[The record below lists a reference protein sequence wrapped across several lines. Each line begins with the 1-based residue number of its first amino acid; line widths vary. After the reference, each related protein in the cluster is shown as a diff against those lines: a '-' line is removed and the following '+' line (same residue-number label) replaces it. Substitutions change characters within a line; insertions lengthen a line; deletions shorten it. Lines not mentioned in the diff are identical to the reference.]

1 MPEFSSVSRW
11 PLALLLLCTLLSARD
26 MTPLMAGQSD
36 DIKKDQPAAAAD
48 RPHDGLAAIALPD
61 QDEDHDRLFRS
72 LHGAHMLAEAGAGYE
87 AARVLA
93 ALAMRVGDTEP
104 GQQAQHLLESWGL
117 TVEDVRRGT
126 PAAINGT
133 IAKRMRGRG
142 QDGAHTGHVRNLIE
156 LALYPAA
163 ARVLRGSVDDADPRQ
178 IERQWGEVLER
189 YRVEPDLL
197 LADEDEQRLID
208 VIQTGH
214 ARNQLLRQARVLR
227 VFDEEAG
234 ELGRMLFDRLGHQ
247 RGPRERHSDNEFARW
262 VERDRDE
269 GDQRGPST
277 VELTRHVMRH
287 AQELYEHSPEA
298 ARILA
303 RLVIAA
309 GPKSPAAASARELA
323 DRKLPSAPNTLRQR
337 FTATKDAGA
346 EIFEAR
352 PQRVRSYQ
360 IELSDDAIELLRE
373 EPKDYVRG
381 TFREGDDVYPD
392 VGVRL
397 KGSWGSFRMLDG
409 RSKAAFTIKF
419 NEFNKG
425 QRFHGL
431 RRIVLNNGIQD
442 PTYMHEYIGYGLFR
456 DAGVPA
462 PRVAYANL
470 SVNGERYGLYVQ
482 IEAITKDF
490 LKRWFTDDGG
500 NLYEG
505 PPDVLEWRALDL
517 DTNQARNNRND
528 LRLLVKT
535 VERADDNDPWDS
547 LQERVAAEKF
557 ALFLAMEQFVGHW
570 DGYTQTNNY
579 RMYNDPKT
587 RQFVFFPHG
596 ADQLFEE
603 LGGSVFRSQGGILG
617 RALLQTERGRERY
630 VQALQRI
637 VDQVWDEDAIRSRV
651 AQVYPLIRPHV
662 LSKQA
667 KGRRNAHEFEDR
679 VSRMLRFISFRR
691 YAVAGQLRAADSGDS
706 WRERRHHDGLPSFL
720 HRSRDE

>member
-1 MPEFSSVSRW
+1 
-11 PLALLLLCTLLSARD
+11 
-26 MTPLMAGQSD
+26 MAGQPD
-36 DIKKDQPAAAAD
+36 DTDKNTNSAATD
-48 RPHDGLAAIALPD
+48 RANDGLAAIASAD

-72 LHGAHMLAEAGAGYE
+72 LHGAHILAEAGAGYE

-93 ALAMRVGDTEP
+93 ALAVRAGDTDP
-104 GQQAQHLLESWGL
+104 GREAQQLLESWGL

-126 PAAINGT
+126 PAEINGT
-133 IAKRMRGRG
+133 IAKRMRGRD

-156 LALYPAA
+156 LRMYPAA
-163 ARVLRGSVDDADPRQ
+163 ARVLRGSVNDADPQQ

-189 YRVEPDLL
+189 YHVEPDLL
-197 LADEDEQRLID
+197 LADGDEQRLID

-214 ARNQLLRQARVLR
+214 ARRQLLRQARLLR

-234 ELGRMLFDRLGHQ
+234 ELGRMLFERIAH
-247 RGPRERHSDNEFARW
+247 RGREHERHRENEFARW

-269 GDQRGPST
+269 RGERGPS
-277 VELTRHVMRH
+277 VNELTRHVSHH
-287 AQELYEHSPEA
+287 AHELYENSPEA

-303 RLVIAA
+303 HLVIAA
-309 GPKSPAAASARELA
+309 GPKSPAAVSVRELTE
-323 DRKLPSAPNTLRQR
+323 RKMPRVANTLRQR

-346 EIFEAR
+346 EIFEAA

-360 IELSDDAIELLRE
+360 LELSDDAIELLRE

-409 RSKAAFTIKF
+409 RAKAAFTIKF

-425 QRFHGL
+425 QRFHGQ
-431 RRIVLNNGIQD
+431 RRIVLNNGVQD

-528 LRLLVKT
+528 LRLLTKT
-535 VERADDNDPWDS
+535 IERADDNDPWAS
-547 LQERVAAEKF
+547 LEERVAADKF

-579 RMYNDPKT
+579 RMYNDPTT

-603 LGGSVFRSQGGILG
+603 LGGSVFRPQGGILG
-617 RALLQTERGRERY
+617 RALLQTEPGRERY
-630 VQALQRI
+630 VHALQQI
-637 VDQVWDEDAIRSRV
+637 ADQVWDEDAIRSRV
-651 AQVYPLIRPHV
+651 AHVYQLIRPHV
-662 LSKQA
+662 LAKQA
-667 KGRRNAHEFEDR
+667 KGRRNAHEFEER
-679 VSRMLRFISFRR
+679 VTRMLRFISFRR

-720 HRSRDE
+720 HRSRDEW